1 MRYLWNVFYS
11 SCIDLCS
18 HQQWTFSPHPCRHPS
33 PVFRTTV
40 TLIGM
45 CVGGDISL
53 QFCFAFLWWWVMLST
68 FPCVHWP
75 IDFLW
80 KNVYLDLLP
89 IFQSRSFF
97 YYIILILYIFWILT
111 LYQIYDVQIS
121 SPIPRVAFSFSWCF
135 LCRKLANLV

>member
-1 MRYLWNVFYS
+1 MRNLWNVSYS

-18 HQQWTFSPHPCRHPS
+18 HQHWTPSPLPCRHSS
-33 PVFRTTV
+33 PVFRMTV
-40 TLIGM
+40 FLTGV
-45 CVGGDISL
+45 CVGDDISL
-53 QFCFAFLWWWVMLST
+53 QLCFVFLWWWVMLST
-68 FPCVHWP
+68 FPCMHRP

-89 IFQSRSFF
+89 IFQIRSFF

-111 LYQIYDVQIS
+111 LYQKYDVQIF
-121 SPIPRVAFSFSWCF
+121 SPIPWVAFSFYWCF